1 MSQSNSQ
8 ILQCAACGAKNR
20 IPVERARRALA
31 VIKRRVIKRE
41 ELVGERN
48 RREGKDA
55 RGITILRQQST
66 EIPQIPR
73 LNIAVFFG

>member
-1 MSQSNSQ
+1 M
-8 ILQCAACGAKNR
+8 A
-20 IPVERARRALA
+20 
-31 VIKRRVIKRE
+31 IKRE

-55 RGITILRQQST
+55 RGITIMRRQST

-73 LNIAVFFG
+73 LHVAVFLG